1 MMAEYSNDEERLLAI
16 VDFFKHYRNLILSV
30 IISISLIGVGSYAIK
45 YSQDTKNSAAAL
57 VYDKWIEEIST
68 EDNSVVNENESF
80 NILISEYSSTGFA
93 QLAMLK
99 KASALAANSQLNE
112 SKYFFNKLIDTSSGF
127 FGNSLVNKISRV
139 SLARILIAESNYVDA
154 LNSIESLMNSSD
166 PLVNELAGDALA
178 GQKKITLAI
187 DQYNLARDLYDDDA
201 SKNIVIMKLNNIQQV
216 L

>member
-1 MMAEYSNDEERLLAI
+1 MAEYSNDEERLLAI

-45 YSQDTKNSAAAL
+45 YLQDSKNSSAAL

-166 PLVNELAGDALA
+166 PLVNEIAGDALA

>member
-1 MMAEYSNDEERLLAI
+1 
-16 VDFFKHYRNLILSV
+16 
-30 IISISLIGVGSYAIK
+30 
-45 YSQDTKNSAAAL
+45 
-57 VYDKWIEEIST
+57 
-68 EDNSVVNENESF
+68 
-80 NILISEYSSTGFA
+80 
-93 QLAMLK
+93 MLK
-99 KASALAANSQLNE
+99 KASSLAANSQLDE

-127 FGNSLVNKISRV
+127 FGNSLINKISRV

-154 LNSIESLMNSSD
+154 LNSIEGLMNSSD

>member
-1 MMAEYSNDEERLLAI
+1 MAEYSNDEERLLAI

-30 IISISLIGVGSYAIK
+30 IISISVISVGSYAIK
-45 YSQDTKNSAAAL
+45 YSQDSKNSSAAL
-57 VYDKWIEEIST
+57 VYDKWIEDISA
-68 EDNSVVNENESF
+68 EDNSVINENESF

-112 SKYFFNKLIDTSSGF
+112 SKYFFNKLVDTSSGF

-178 GQKKITLAI
+178 GQKKNTLAI

>member
-1 MMAEYSNDEERLLAI
+1 MI
-16 VDFFKHYRNLILSV
+16 
-30 IISISLIGVGSYAIK
+30 
-45 YSQDTKNSAAAL
+45 
-57 VYDKWIEEIST
+57 
-68 EDNSVVNENESF
+68 NENESF

-99 KASALAANSQLNE
+99 KASALAENSQLNE
-112 SKYFFNKLIDTSSGF
+112 SKYLFNKLIDTSSGF

>member
-1 MMAEYSNDEERLLAI
+1 MAEYSNDEERLLAI

-45 YSQDTKNSAAAL
+45 YLQDSKNSSAAL

-99 KASALAANSQLNE
+99 KASALAENSQLNE
-112 SKYFFNKLIDTSSGF
+112 SKYLFNKLIDTSSGF

-166 PLVNELAGDALA
+166 PLVNEIAGDALA

>member
-1 MMAEYSNDEERLLAI
+1 MAEYSNDEERLLAI

-30 IISISLIGVGSYAIK
+30 IISISLIGVGSYTIK
-45 YSQDTKNSAAAL
+45 YSQDSKNRSAAL
-57 VYDKWIEEIST
+57 VYDKWMEEIST

-112 SKYFFNKLIDTSSGF
+112 SKYFFNKLVDTSSGF

-178 GQKKITLAI
+178 GQKKNTLAI